1 MGDMY
6 GDQYSPDMSMR
17 PEGGFGRARG
27 SMSVGFYED
36 NFRQEQYGRPAALEC
51 GAPNPYIQDDIRKNQ
66 RLRPIRLG
74 SVNSRENQ
82 ILARQYADTVEI
94 PSHSLQRTYR
104 VPIEGGDRTPAYC
117 GECSNSSCRRG
128 ELPCNEI
135 AGPGSCLG
143 RGYVP
148 SPGTGIPVG
157 LGPSCAAPSH
167 NGMASGGSGSAA
179 NTIDVTMG
187 GTIGGVS
194 VFLIFIF
201 LVLVFL
207 CVYCWRSVAD
217 IRENMQVMKEA
228 LSSQNR

>member
-1 MGDMY
+1 MDDMY
-6 GDQYSPDMSMR
+6 GDQYSPDMTLR
-17 PEGGFGRARG
+17 PEGGFGRSRG
-27 SMSVGFYED
+27 GMSVGFYED
-36 NFRQEQYGRPAALEC
+36 NFREEQYGRPAALEC

-104 VPIEGGDRTPAYC
+104 VPVEGGDRTPAYC

-135 AGPGSCLG
+135 AGPGSCVG

-157 LGPSCAAPSH
+157 LGRNCS
-167 NGMASGGSGSAA
+167 SGGGSSSDTGVNITVP
-179 NTIDVTMG
+179 NTV
-187 GTIGGVS
+187 GGVS

-201 LVLVFL
+201 IVLVFL
-207 CVYCWRSVAD
+207 CVYCWKSVTD
-217 IRENMQVMKEA
+217 IKENLQVMRDA
-228 LSSQNR
+228 MSQRA

>member
-1 MGDMY
+1 MY
-6 GDQYSPDMSMR
+6 GDQYSPDMTLK
-17 PEGGFGRARG
+17 PEGGFGRVRG
-27 SMSVGFYED
+27 STSIGFYED

-104 VPIEGGDRTPAYC
+104 VPIEGGNRTPAYC

-135 AGPGSCLG
+135 SGPGSCLG

-157 LGPSCAAPSH
+157 MGANCSSFAGGAQANNLQGAVDITLG
-167 NGMASGGSGSAA
+167 GGS
-179 NTIDVTMG
+179 
-187 GTIGGVS
+187 IGGVS
-194 VFLIFIF
+194 VILVFVF
-201 LVLVFL
+201 LVLLFL
-207 CVYCWRSVAD
+207 CIFCWTSVSD
-217 IRENMQVMKEA
+217 IKENMKLMRVAAQR
-228 LSSQNR
+228 SSTNE